1 MRPAVV
7 VNAVLL
13 LAVLVSAVAV
23 VVVTHQ
29 SRRTF
34 VESQELLRA
43 RDRLNVEWNMLQL
56 EQAAWAT
63 HGRIEQVARE
73 KLDMRIPRR
82 DDVVILR
89 NQRNL

>member
-1 MRPAVV
+1 MRPALVLNV
-7 VNAVLL
+7 VLL
-13 LAVLVSAVAV
+13 LAVLATAVAV
-23 VVVTHQ
+23 VAVKHQ

-34 VESQELLRA
+34 VESQELLRT

-89 NQRNL
+89 N